1 MNATARKIMIV
12 AGEPSGDMH
21 AAALI
26 KALRT
31 NKTGARFDCFGMGLE
46 EMERA
51 GLRRLVDARDLSLI
65 GLFEVV
71 AHYPKLRRAYRR
83 LLRAL
88 REEAPDLLI
97 LVDYPDFNLKLA
109 GDARRLGVK
118 TLFYISP
125 QVWAWRAGR
134 VKTIAR
140 RVDMMA
146 VVFPFEEKI
155 YRDAGVPVRYV
166 GHPLLEQIPDLPP
179 PPRDRNDKNVLLMPG
194 SRAVEI
200 RRLLPTLCR
209 TATKL
214 AARVPSVR
222 FSLLLAPGVAEAPVR
237 RRLAQHGVEC
247 ELIRKDPYSAM
258 RGSDLAITASGTAT
272 LQLALC
278 ETPMVIVYKVSWPTY
293 WLLKGL
299 VRTPHIGLVNV
310 VAGRRIAPE
319 LIQGAAGADAI
330 CREAAALLENPALAL
345 RTKRELQDVRRAL
358 GDDGGVENLAA
369 LVYEMTET

>member
-1 MNATARKIMIV
+1 MNAPARKVMIV

-26 KALRT
+26 EAL

-46 EMERA
+46 QTQRA
-51 GLRRLVDARDLSLI
+51 GLRRLVNARDLSLI

-88 REEAPDLLI
+88 REEAPDLLV

-109 GDARRLGVK
+109 GDARHLGVK

-134 VKTIAR
+134 IKTIAQ
-140 RVDMMA
+140 RVNMMA

-179 PPRDRNDKNVLLMPG
+179 PPRDGNDKNVLLMPG

-200 RRLLPTLCR
+200 QRLLPTLCR
-209 TATKL
+209 AAVKL
-214 AARVPSVR
+214 AARVPAVR

-237 RRLAQHGVEC
+237 EQLAQHGIAC
-247 ELIRKDPYSAM
+247 ELIRENPYAAM

-293 WLLKGL
+293 WLLKRL

-310 VAGRRIAPE
+310 VAGKRIAPE
-319 LIQGAAGADAI
+319 LIQGAAAADAI
-330 CREAAALLENPALAL
+330 CREAAALLEDSALAL
-345 RTKRELQDVRRAL
+345 RTRRELQDVRRAL
-358 GDDGGVENLAA
+358 GDGGGGENLAA
-369 LVYEMTET
+369 LVYEMTEAR